1 MKRNNFPK
9 VLNDINLYYINYFV
23 EIMNQK
29 NSLELDKCFLNTN
42 DPIELF
48 KTWMNKAKETEPN
61 DPNALSLATS
71 DSNGLPSVR
80 IVLLKDFNENGFVF
94 YTNLNSQKSL
104 SLKKNPKAEM
114 CFHWKSLLRQV
125 RINGTVSEVL
135 EKEADD
141 YYDTRSYD
149 SRIGAWASKQS
160 EVLNS
165 RKELIDSINKYK
177 EKYNN
182 EKNVPRPNHWSGWRL
197 MPKEIEFWLNVEN
210 RIHERLKY
218 FKDKNGKWNKF
229 LLNP

>member
-1 MKRNNFPK
+1 VKRNNFPK

-48 KTWMNKAKETEPN
+48 KIWMNKAKETEPN
-61 DPNALSLATS
+61 DPNALSLATT

-135 EKEADD
+135 QKEADD
-141 YYDTRSYD
+141 YYDTRPYD

-165 RKELIDSINKYK
+165 RKELIDSINRYK

-197 MPKEIEFWLNVEN
+197 LPKEIEFWLNVEN

>member
-1 MKRNNFPK
+1 MH
-9 VLNDINLYYINYFV
+9 
-23 EIMNQK
+23 
-29 NSLELDKCFLNTN
+29 
-42 DPIELF
+42 
-48 KTWMNKAKETEPN
+48 KAKETEPN

-80 IVLLKDFNENGFVF
+80 IVLLKDFNKNGFVF
-94 YTNLNSQKSL
+94 YSNLNSQKSL

-141 YYDTRSYD
+141 YYDTRPYD

-160 EVLNS
+160 AVLNS

-177 EKYNN
+177 KKYNN
-182 EKNVPRPNHWSGWRL
+182 EK
-197 MPKEIEFWLNVEN
+197 M
-210 RIHERLKY
+210 
-218 FKDKNGKWNKF
+218 F
-229 LLNP
+229 LDQTIGQVGGCCQKK

>member
-1 MKRNNFPK
+1 VKRNIFPK
-9 VLNDINLYYINYFV
+9 VLNDINLYYIDYFV
-23 EIMNQK
+23 KIMNQK
-29 NSLELDKCFLNTN
+29 NSLGLDSCFLDTN

-48 KTWMNKAKETEPN
+48 KTWMNKAEETEPN

-71 DSNGLPSVR
+71 DKKGFPSVR
-80 IVLLKDFNENGFVF
+80 MVLLKDFSKNGFIF

-141 YYDTRSYD
+141 YYDTRPYD

-165 RKELIDSINKYK
+165 RKELIDSIKKYK

-182 EKNVPRPNHWSGWRL
+182 EKNVPRPNYWSGWRL
-197 MPKEIEFWLNVEN
+197 LPKEIEFWLNVEN

-218 FKDKNGKWNKF
+218 SKDENGNWNKF

>member
-1 MKRNNFPK
+1 VKRNNFPK

-80 IVLLKDFNENGFVF
+80 IVLLKDFNKNGFVF
-94 YTNLNSQKSL
+94 YSNLNSQKSL

-141 YYDTRSYD
+141 YYDTRPYD

-177 EKYNN
+177 KKYNN

-197 MPKEIEFWLNVEN
+197 LPKEIEFWLNVEN

>member
-1 MKRNNFPK
+1 
-9 VLNDINLYYINYFV
+9 
-23 EIMNQK
+23 MNQK
-29 NSLELDKCFLNTN
+29 NTLELDKCFLNTN

-135 EKEADD
+135 EKEAND

-165 RKELIDSINKYK
+165 RKELIDSTNKYK

-197 MPKEIEFWLNVEN
+197 LPKEIEFWLNVEN

-218 FKDKNGKWNKF
+218 SKDKNGNWNKF

>member
-1 MKRNNFPK
+1 
-9 VLNDINLYYINYFV
+9 
-23 EIMNQK
+23 MNQK

-48 KTWMNKAKETEPN
+48 KTWMDKAKETEPN

-80 IVLLKDFNENGFVF
+80 IVLLKDFNKNGFVF
-94 YTNLNSQKSL
+94 YSNLNSQKSL

-149 SRIGAWASKQS
+149 SRIGAWGSKQS

-182 EKNVPRPNHWSGWRL
+182 EKNVPRPDDWSGWRL
-197 MPKEIEFWLNVEN
+197 LPIEIEFWLNVDN

-218 FKDKNGKWNKF
+218 RKDKNGNWNKF

>member
-1 MKRNNFPK
+1 
-9 VLNDINLYYINYFV
+9 
-23 EIMNQK
+23 MNQK

-141 YYDTRSYD
+141 YYDTRSYE
-149 SRIGAWASKQS
+149 SRISAWASKQS
-160 EVLNS
+160 EVLKS
-165 RKELIDSINKYK
+165 KAELIDSIKEYK
-177 EKYNN
+177 KKYND
-182 EKNVPRPNHWSGWRL
+182 EKKVPRPKNWSGWRL
-197 MPKEIEFWLNVEN
+197 LPKEIEFWMHVEN

-218 FKDKNGKWNKF
+218 SKNNNGEWDKF

>member
-1 MKRNNFPK
+1 
-9 VLNDINLYYINYFV
+9 
-23 EIMNQK
+23 MNQK

-80 IVLLKDFNENGFVF
+80 IVLLKDFNKNGFVF
-94 YTNLNSQKSL
+94 YSNLNSQKSL

-141 YYDTRSYD
+141 YYDTRPYD

-177 EKYNN
+177 RKDKKK
-182 EKNVPRPNHWSGWRL
+182 KNVPRPNHWSGWRL
-197 MPKEIEFWLNVEN
+197 VPDEIEFWVDGEG
-210 RIHERLKY
+210 RIHERLNY
-218 FKDKNGKWNKF
+218 KNTKGEWNKEI
-229 LLNP
+229 LYP

>member
-1 MKRNNFPK
+1 
-9 VLNDINLYYINYFV
+9 
-23 EIMNQK
+23 MNQK

-71 DSNGLPSVR
+71 DSKGFPSVR

-104 SLKKNPKAEM
+104 SLKENPKAEM
-114 CFHWKSLLRQV
+114 CFHWKSLFRQV
-125 RINGTVSEVL
+125 RVNGTVSQVI

-141 YYDTRSYD
+141 YYNTRPYG

-160 EVLNS
+160 KVLNS

-182 EKNVPRPNHWSGWRL
+182 EKNVPRPDYWSGWKL
-197 MPKEIEFWLNVEN
+197 LPMEIEFWLSIDN

-218 FKDKNGKWNKF
+218 RKDKNGNWDKF

>member
-1 MKRNNFPK
+1 
-9 VLNDINLYYINYFV
+9 
-23 EIMNQK
+23 MNQK
-29 NSLELDKCFLNTN
+29 NTLELDKCFLNAN

-61 DPNALSLATS
+61 DPNAFSLATA
-71 DSNGLPSVR
+71 DINGLPSVR

-114 CFHWKSLLRQV
+114 CFHWKSLLRQI
-125 RINGTVSEVL
+125 RINGTVSEIS

-141 YYDTRSYD
+141 YYETRSYE
-149 SRIGAWASKQS
+149 SRISAWASKQS

-182 EKNVPRPNHWSGWRL
+182 EKNVPRPKHWSGWRL
-197 MPKEIEFWLNVEN
+197 LPKEIEFWLNVEN

-218 FKDKNGKWNKF
+218 SKDKNDNWNKL